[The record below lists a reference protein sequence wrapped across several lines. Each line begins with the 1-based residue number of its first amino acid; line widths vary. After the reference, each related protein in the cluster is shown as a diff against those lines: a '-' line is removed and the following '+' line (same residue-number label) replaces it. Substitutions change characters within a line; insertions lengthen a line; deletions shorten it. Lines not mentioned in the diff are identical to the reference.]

1 MMFALLSL
9 AMYSQAA
16 AVLVRYMPPVKP
28 PAMMVAM
35 LLMWCRGSEWPST
48 DTVCLGASP
57 SLTQALATVLTCS
70 QYSEKLVSRSRPRPE
85 SYFRKAGLPGTLFT
99 TWLL

>member
-70 QYSEKLVSRSRPRPE
+70 QYSEKLVSRSHAT
-85 SYFRKAGLPGTLFT
+85 KAVMSRIMAGSSENLSAV
-99 TWLL
+99 